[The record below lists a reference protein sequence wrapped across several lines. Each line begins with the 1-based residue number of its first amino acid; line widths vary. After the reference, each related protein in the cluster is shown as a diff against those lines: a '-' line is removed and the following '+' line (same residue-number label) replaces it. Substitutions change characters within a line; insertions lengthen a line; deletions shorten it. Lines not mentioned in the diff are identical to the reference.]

1 MDLWCSTRLPSENA
15 APLRFM
21 SPGLDS
27 VKGDDLIQTSFL
39 HNRIG
44 KMREGKEEE
53 YIYTLIHEVQG
64 TAEWNVIP
72 GAGSST
78 SKGSEAWIE
87 TRDTVA

>member
-1 MDLWCSTRLPSENA
+1 
-15 APLRFM
+15 
-21 SPGLDS
+21 
-27 VKGDDLIQTSFL
+27 
-39 HNRIG
+39 
-44 KMREGKEEE
+44 MREGKEEE

-78 SKGSEAWIE
+78 SEGSGAWIE